1 MFLLFSFFLHSARS
15 ELYSNGNCQYA
26 FNVWQPNADE
36 LQRMRILEVQYAN
49 FTNYVDK
56 ELLKYQLQRS
66 NDLEI
71 YRNWTIMY
79 DRSLMDLKTEQLQ
92 KYVELQELRVKVG
105 IYEIKLEEM
114 KETYENSLYRMSNHR
129 SGRKKHVRK
138 DRMLPTYGSQS
149 DTPKEQLIEN
159 LKNMVSDLKAEWI
172 LLKREFIDMRGD
184 NKNLHKMQTALY
196 NSSVTCQTENSQM
209 KDKNELL
216 ENRGNRMRNDIDSI
230 KAKVDLLTQDLS
242 TIKAAQLSVKSDI
255 LATENGLSALQA
267 ATADIR
273 RTVTGLQNQATGQ
286 KPIVHSSQVNVD
298 FKTPVREETGTS
310 LNKMPDKIPR
320 GK

>member
-1 MFLLFSFFLHSARS
+1 MLLFFSFFFHAARC
-15 ELYSNGNCQYA
+15 ERLSNGNCQYA
-26 FNVWQPNADE
+26 FNVWQPDADE

-149 DTPKEQLIEN
+149 DTPKEQLMEN

-196 NSSVTCQTENSQM
+196 NSSVTCRTENSQM
-209 KDKNELL
+209 KDMNGLL
-216 ENRGNRMRNDIDSI
+216 ENKGNRMRNDIDSI
-230 KAKVDLLTQDLS
+230 KARVDLLTQDLS
-242 TIKAAQLSVKSDI
+242 TIKATQLSVKSDI

-273 RTVTGLQNQATGQ
+273 RTVTSLQNHATDQ
-286 KPIVHSSQVNVD
+286 RPIVHSSQANVD
-298 FKTPVREETGTS
+298 FKTPVREEMGTN
-310 LNKMPDKIPR
+310 LNRMPEKIPR
-320 GK
+320 GN